1 MLFLR
6 NIMLTQIL
14 EKKKKK
20 KNKKVLIHIEET
32 CQ

>member
-6 NIMLTQIL
+6 KIMLTQIL
-14 EKKKKK
+14 EKTYSI